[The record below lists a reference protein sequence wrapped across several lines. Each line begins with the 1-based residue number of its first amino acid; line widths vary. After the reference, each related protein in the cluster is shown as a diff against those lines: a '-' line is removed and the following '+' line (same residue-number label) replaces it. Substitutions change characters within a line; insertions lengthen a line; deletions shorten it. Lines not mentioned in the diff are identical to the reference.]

1 MRARRIILSRKSV
14 DEMRKHLKGVS
25 GMPKLEI
32 GRKKMPTLVE
42 LELDAIEVEKQ
53 ARLAFDEIDIAN
65 LAESIKQVGL
75 LAPVIV
81 RPKEGTLTTYK
92 LISGERRFRASKLLG
107 IGSIPAIVLD
117 KDKSINE
124 YLVQLYENIHR
135 KDLHV
140 IEKIN
145 GVTHYVISELEK
157 NEDLKVG
164 ADVKALIRQVVN
176 KLSFQRELSKDE
188 KIIANTLASLK
199 VPTDTLKLW
208 FMAAAYSEEM
218 QRFFIANRV
227 PLRTIRKFVNSVNLP
242 DQELK
247 TLFQKEMD
255 EAAEPAS
262 APGLG
267 RISITIDK
275 THKSMQA
282 VIQQISSQ
290 TNLPRFKQ
298 KKSFME
304 RIEELLRLADE
315 LKKLVH

>member
-1 MRARRIILSRKSV
+1 MSRKSV

-25 GMPKLEI
+25 GMPRLEI
-32 GRKKMPTLVE
+32 GRKKVPTLVE

-53 ARLAFDEIDIAN
+53 SRLAFNEADIAN

-75 LAPVIV
+75 LAPIIV

-107 IGSIPAIVLD
+107 LANIPAIVLD
-117 KDKSINE
+117 IDKGINE

-145 GVTHYVISELEK
+145 GVTHYVLSELASST
-157 NEDLKVG
+157 DLQID

-176 KLSFQRELSKDE
+176 KLSFQRELSEEE
-188 KIIANTLASLK
+188 KIIAKMLASLK

-208 FMAAAYSEEM
+208 FMASAYSEEM
-218 QRFFIANRV
+218 QLFFISNKV
-227 PLRTIRKFVNSVNLP
+227 PLRIIRKFINSTNLA
-242 DQELK
+242 DEELK
-247 TLFQKEMD
+247 ILFQKEMHETSD
-255 EAAEPAS
+255 PAVT
-262 APGLG
+262 PGL
-267 RISITIDK
+267 RRMSTTIDK
-275 THKSMQA
+275 THKNMQA

-290 TNLPRFKQ
+290 TNLARFKQ
-298 KKSFME
+298 KKAFMK

-315 LKKLVH
+315 LRNLIH